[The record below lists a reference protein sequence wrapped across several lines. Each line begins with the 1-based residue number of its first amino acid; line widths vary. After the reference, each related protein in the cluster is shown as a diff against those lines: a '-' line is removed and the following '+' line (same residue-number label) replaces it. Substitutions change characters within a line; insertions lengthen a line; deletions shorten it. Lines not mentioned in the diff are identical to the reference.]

1 MTGLQCCMA
10 PGGFSKMGRKCQKAP
25 GGEQEGLEL
34 VSAEPSTH
42 PGLVAP
48 RVLGLVPFPG
58 QADIPDTSTDVL
70 RHFRTKDT

>member
-1 MTGLQCCMA
+1 MTGLQCCMVT
-10 PGGFSKMGRKCQKAP
+10 GSFSKRGRKCQKGP

-34 VSAEPSTH
+34 VSAERSMH

-48 RVLGLVPFPG
+48 RELGPVPFPG
-58 QADIPDTSTDVL
+58 QANIPDTSTDIL

>member
-1 MTGLQCCMA
+1 MLRGAWELQQDGQEV
-10 PGGFSKMGRKCQKAP
+10 PEGP

-34 VSAEPSTH
+34 VSAERSMH

-48 RVLGLVPFPG
+48 RELGPVLFPG
-58 QADIPDTSTDVL
+58 QADIPDTSTDIM